1 MIKYFVL
8 GDTFFCIFLNL
19 LQTYYY
25 LLCYALSTKYA
36 YIHTLHIERYITRTC
51 RELLRHSQP
60 LSEQNLYVFIRP
72 LLLNTL
78 DIDGVHHQLFIEL
91 NNASCNRKTV
101 FTHYLLQ
108 VISISTVDYSTT
120 WLLSFVKSNVE
131 IIQTHMLRMTQKPR
145 ARSG

>member
-8 GDTFFCIFLNL
+8 GDTFFCIFLKL

-36 YIHTLHIERYITRTC
+36 YIHTLHIERSHSFTQTNVLYITRTC

-60 LSEQNLYVFIRP
+60 LSEQNLYVFILP

-78 DIDGVHHQLFIEL
+78 DVDGVHHQLFIEL
-91 NNASCNRKTV
+91 NNVSCNRKTA

-131 IIQTHMLRMTQKPR
+131 II
-145 ARSG
+145 

>member
-8 GDTFFCIFLNL
+8 GDTFFCIFLKL

-25 LLCYALSTKYA
+25 ILCYTLSTKYA
-36 YIHTLHIERYITRTC
+36 YIHMLHIECSHSFIQTNVLYMTRTC

-78 DIDGVHHQLFIEL
+78 DVDGVHHQLFIEL

-120 WLLSFVKSNVE
+120 WLLSFVKSNVR
-131 IIQTHMLRMTQKPR
+131 II
-145 ARSG
+145 